1 MQVAEDGLKSG
12 VVRDELH
19 IWAGMKSGD
28 DAKAWVEEHLAASRG
43 KIAELLAAGT
53 GEGGGVRTVENTLV
67 PYDRACWHLRMAG
80 SQSGVMFMVH
90 PLADVRD
97 AAQELSQVIGAEG
110 VALSLNRDVYQ
121 ALAAVDVSG
130 ADAATRY
137 YMERTLL
144 GYRLSGVDK
153 DDATRERI
161 RSLADRMTE
170 LSMTFSRTVQDD
182 VRKIAVEDVEELK
195 GLPQD
200 YLARHGVKEVVADGG
215 DSHPTH
221 DGETVT
227 DGAARTK
234 LIAEEPVVLTTDPP
248 EMSPV
253 MSYAVSPKLRRRMY
267 LAYNDRGYPA
277 NKEVLLELLAGREE
291 MAGLLGFRSWADL
304 ATVDQMM
311 GSAASM
317 RKFLDSVEEAARE
330 TAKKEFAELEAFV
343 RERDAAALPLTL
355 SDARYWEEQFRR
367 ARYDFDSQS
376 VRPYF
381 PYEQVEAGILA
392 TAGKLFGV
400 RFVRAEG
407 AAVWDAGVKAFD
419 VVDAGGGGGPK
430 YGGPSATP
438 QDDGEKQATTPA
450 RMPEVVGRIYLDMH
464 PREGKSKWFSECSL
478 VGGVLGQQLPEASL
492 VCNFPKPKK
501 DGENAANDDAGFP
514 PSEQRPLAGDPGLMQ
529 YSDVVTFFHEFGH
542 LMHEVLG
549 GRQRW
554 AGQSGIATEG
564 DFVEVPSQM
573 LEEFFEDAEL
583 VRTFAKHYE
592 TGEPIPQDVFAR
604 MVRASAHGRAL
615 STLTQVMY
623 ATYSMETHDKKAAE
637 LDLDVLLRVGYDRFS
652 LYEFVEGNRMYAAF
666 THLVGY
672 TSNYYTYLYDKVMA
686 LEFFAEFDKKNLI
699 EGPVAMRYRREVLEP
714 GGSKPAREL
723 VQAFLGREV
732 SMSALRQ
739 WISAGDRG

>member
-1 MQVAEDGLKSG
+1 MQVEDDGLKRG

-19 IWAGMKSGD
+19 VWAGMTSGED
-28 DAKAWVEEHLAASRG
+28 EKAWVESHLAASRAE
-43 KIAELLAAGT
+43 IAKLLEVGT

-67 PYDRACWHLRMAG
+67 PYDRASWHLRMAG

-90 PLADVRD
+90 PLAEVRD
-97 AAQELSQVIGAEG
+97 AAQDLSQVIGAEG
-110 VALSLNRDVYQ
+110 VALSLNREVYK
-121 ALAAVDVSG
+121 ALAAVDASG
-130 ADAATRY
+130 EDAATKY
-137 YMERTLL
+137 YLERILL

-153 DDATRERI
+153 DEATRERI

-182 VRKIAVEDVEELK
+182 VRKIAVEDVQELV
-195 GLPQD
+195 GLPAD
-200 YLARHGVKEVVADGG
+200 YLARHGVKEEGSGLRAQG
-215 DSHPTH
+215 S
-221 DGETVT
+221 
-227 DGAARTK
+227 DGAAGGVGTR
-234 LIAEEPVVLTTDPP
+234 LVAEEAVVLTTDPP

-253 MSYAVSPKLRRRMY
+253 MSYAVSAKLRRRMY

-277 NKEVLLELLAGREE
+277 NKQVLLELLAGREE

-311 GSAASM
+311 GSAAAM

-330 TAKKEFAELEAFV
+330 TAKREFAELEAFV
-343 RERDAAALPLTL
+343 RERDPGALPLTL
-355 SDARYWEEQFRR
+355 SDARYWEEQYRR

-400 RFVRAEG
+400 KFVRAEG
-407 AAVWDAGVKAFD
+407 AAVWDAAVKAFD
-419 VVDAGGGGGPK
+419 VVDALVAEG
-430 YGGPSATP
+430 
-438 QDDGEKQATTPA
+438 
-450 RMPEVVGRIYLDMH
+450 EVVGRIYLDMH

-478 VGGVLGQQLPEASL
+478 VGGVLGRQLPEASL
-492 VCNFPKPKK
+492 VCNFPRPKK
-501 DGENAANDDAGFP
+501 DRQNPENEDA
-514 PSEQRPLAGDPGLMQ
+514 GLMQ
-529 YSDVVTFFHEFGH
+529 YSDVVTYFHEFGH

-583 VRTFAKHYE
+583 VRTFAKHYV
-592 TGEPIPQDVFAR
+592 TGEPIPHEVFAR

-623 ATYSMETHDKKAAE
+623 ATYSMETHDRRAAE
-637 LDLDVLLRVGYDRFS
+637 LDLDELLQAGYDRFS
-652 LYEFVEGNRMYAAF
+652 LYEFVDGNRMYAAF

-686 LEFFAEFDKKNLI
+686 LEFFAEFDAKNLI

-739 WISAGDRG
+739 WVEGKE